1 MARAGGV
8 ALSLVAHAAVAV
20 LLLTLSAADWS
31 RPLFVDL
38 VERAESPGASAAGT
52 PARNAPAARSPERSG
67 PASERAPRAPAD
79 PERAATAEPPGTSA
93 PTAPAPPPEAPAP
106 PPPPTVATLPP
117 PAAPVVPL
125 APTPAPADRSPTPVD
140 PPSPPVSPTPAA
152 STSPAAP
159 GAPARGGVPEGTAG
173 ARGGGETR
181 GDASSSLGGAPGSAL
196 ALGPPG
202 GAGAIPAEYG
212 PYLQRFRQRVQESL
226 VYPLAA
232 RRQGLRGTVELDVWL
247 DPAGRVRDVRVA
259 RSSTHELLDDAAVE
273 TIRRLGP
280 LPFPESLPRRSLR
293 IRLPLVFELR

>member
-1 MARAGGV
+1 MSPVARAGGV
-8 ALSLVAHAAVAV
+8 ALSLVAHVAVAV

-38 VERAESPGASAAGT
+38 VERAEAPGAPGAGT
-52 PARNAPAARSPERSG
+52 PPQAAPAARSHERSA
-67 PASERAPRAPAD
+67 PARARAPRAPAD
-79 PERAATAEPPGTSA
+79 PARAATAVPPGTSA
-93 PTAPAPPPEAPAP
+93 RTAAAPPLAPSVEPGP
-106 PPPPTVATLPP
+106 PPPPAVATLPP
-117 PAAPVVPL
+117 PPAPVVPL
-125 APTPAPADRSPTPVD
+125 APGPAPADASPTPVD
-140 PPSPPVSPTPAA
+140 SPGPPASPAA
-152 STSPAAP
+152 ASPAAP
-159 GAPARGGVPEGTAG
+159 DAP

-181 GDASSSLGGAPGSAL
+181 GDAPSSRGGARGSAL
-196 ALGPPG
+196 ALGSPG

-247 DPAGRVRDVRVA
+247 DPAGRVRDVQVT
-259 RSSTHELLDDAAVE
+259 RSSSHALLDDAAVE

-280 LPFPESLPRRSLR
+280 LPFPESLPRRALR